1 MTAERV
7 RDIAHWDNVTI
18 PLASGGTATRGNVV
32 GVLYGTHTATEIT
45 TTAIAVPMIPL
56 GMPLEDR
63 VQANGDVDVN
73 IELFNGVNL
82 EYFDND
88 TASGAITI
96 ASNFLQKVYFKDAH
110 TVTTLKNSSSNYYPI
125 AGIVWDVDSV
135 KGVGIQRI
143 GVQEAS
149 LLS

>member
-7 RDIAHWDNVTI
+7 RDTAHWDNITI
-18 PLASGGTATRGNVV
+18 PLATGGTATRGNAV
-32 GVLYGTHTATEIT
+32 GAVYGTHTATEIT
-45 TTAIAVPMIPL
+45 STAIAVPMIPL

-63 VQANGDVDVN
+63 IQANGDVDVN
-73 IELFNGVNL
+73 VELFQGVDL

-88 TASGAITI
+88 NVTL

-110 TVTTLKNSSSNYYPI
+110 TVSTTNHSSSNYYAV

-143 GVQEAS
+143 GISVAS